1 MGEFNPDKIE
11 RAAFQDGLSQ
21 EFYEAHTARR
31 KIITR
36 NIENYWKCEI
46 PCTGENGN
54 DYATVTVEAE

>member
-11 RAAFQDGLSQ
+11 RAAFQDELSQ
-21 EFYEAHTARR
+21 EFYEALTTRR
-31 KIITR
+31 KIIAQ

-54 DYATVTVEAE
+54 DYATGIIEAE